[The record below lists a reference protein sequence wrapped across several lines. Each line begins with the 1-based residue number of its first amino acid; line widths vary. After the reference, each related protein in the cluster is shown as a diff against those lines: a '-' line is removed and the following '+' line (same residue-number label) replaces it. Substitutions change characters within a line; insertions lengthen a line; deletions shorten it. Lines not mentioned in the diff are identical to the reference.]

1 MPVVAAPPAEID
13 WDALS
18 LRSREI
24 VLHFVVPLSAGYECV
39 EVAERL
45 NRNRP
50 EFRHLE
56 LPPKSISKLWVQA
69 RCRELRREI
78 EESGAASF

>member
-1 MPVVAAPPAEID
+1 VAAPPTGID

-24 VLHFVVPLSAGYECV
+24 VLHIVMPLAGSVEYS

-50 EFRHLE
+50 EFIPL
-56 LPPKSISKLWVQA
+56 
-69 RCRELRREI
+69 LRRPNLTFITRRAPLDE
-78 EESGAASF
+78 